1 MVQKHVSLCLH
12 NTPEATGFSDFYAKY
27 TQTNFFLKLVLS
39 ASSGIWES
47 WMRMTKHWS
56 FWTWT
61 TATLPQVTHRCNCV
75 QFGGFGSTQENVDMS
90 IQNDAGCSRRWY
102 LTETTTRSLGPQSGE
117 ATSAIMPLK
126 TDMSGTRQKRLQ
138 EQKSFNSISKPLDH
152 WWAVSDRLWM
162 PPSLGWCARSLE
174 SFCVTA
180 DHIFLLG
187 SGPHPRMSEPQ
198 HEIAW
203 SWKWRSEWEITLM
216 QVLHVTSAHSDTMF
230 EQMFSG
236 WDFHWELHWLSEHGA
251 LKPDRKSHNQDFT
264 SWCFT
269 MFCWVH
275 SDCWDID
282 TIVCAIYWRY
292 DDMLLLQE
300 LACQRPSFQL
310 GFLKEMERLCSSP
323 WLVEASHQTWEK
335 KQRHGRWGWT
345 QTSSH
350 QHLVVV
356 LLWETAKI
364 AQGTN

>member
-1 MVQKHVSLCLH
+1 
-12 NTPEATGFSDFYAKY
+12 
-27 TQTNFFLKLVLS
+27 
-39 ASSGIWES
+39 
-47 WMRMTKHWS
+47 MRMTKHWS

-61 TATLPQVTHRCNCV
+61 TATLPQVTHWCNCV
-75 QFGGFGSTQENVDMS
+75 QFGGFDSTQENVDMS

-102 LTETTTRSLGPQSGE
+102 LTETITCPFGPQSGE

-126 TDMSGTRQKRLQ
+126 TDMSGTSQKRLQ

-162 PPSLGWCARSLE
+162 PPTLGWCARSLE

-216 QVLHVTSAHSDTMF
+216 LVLHVTCAHSDTMF

-264 SWCFT
+264 SWCST

-282 TIVCAIYWRY
+282 TIVCARYWRY
-292 DDMLLLQE
+292 VITSRIGVPEAVIPAWIPYRNGETLQLSLTGGSFSPNMRKE
-300 LACQRPSFQL
+300 TKTWALRMDSDKQPPAPSGSASLRDRQDRARYK
-310 GFLKEMERLCSSP
+310 LKVRS
-323 WLVEASHQTWEK
+323 T
-335 KQRHGRWGWT
+335 
-345 QTSSH
+345 
-350 QHLVVV
+350 
-356 LLWETAKI
+356 
-364 AQGTN
+364 